1 MESSNRNGY
10 FAFKMQQAREAYDEA
25 RGLLEDNA
33 ELRYVMNSLYYAYY
47 YPVLALLQAAGSGA
61 AMQSVSIALFERRFS
76 GSGIID
82 YRFFPSIRKAF
93 ELKPKCT
100 DTGPPLRCCS
110 RMRRIFTMPWKQ
122 QGSVLQ
128 HLEGQLFTV

>member
-1 MESSNRNGY
+1 MESKNRNGY
-10 FAFKMQQAREAYDEA
+10 FAFKMEQAREAYNEA
-25 RGLLEDNA
+25 QGLLEDDA

-61 AMQSVSIALFERRFS
+61 AMQSVSIALFEKRFS

-82 YRFFPSIRKAF
+82 YRFFPAIRKAF

-100 DTGPPLRCCS
+100 DAVPRFIDRAAVDT
-110 RMRRIFTMPWKQ
+110 
-122 QGSVLQ
+122 
-128 HLEGQLFTV
+128 LFQDAQDFYHAVETAEHRVATP